1 MKGKV
6 NTSNNYNKEDVYKNL
21 DNIISWINNSEVKA
35 SIALGLFGVIIT
47 VLFTND
53 SLIKK
58 YADLFKEVIKNVNF
72 SDVLYIL
79 FIILSIGTIFL
90 GLYKLIKVLIPTLQT
105 KFNLKKPSHIY
116 FGSIANFNS
125 SLEFKESLNDTTE
138 EELMDDLLNQVYIN
152 SIICMNK
159 FNNFQIGLKFS
170 LSGFL
175 LLIFLIIIGI
185 IVYL

>member
-1 MKGKV
+1 M
-6 NTSNNYNKEDVYKNL
+6 
-21 DNIISWINNSEVKA
+21 
-35 SIALGLFGVIIT
+35 IIT

-53 SLIKK
+53 SIIKK
-58 YADLFKEVIKNVNF
+58 YTDLLKEVIKNINF

-79 FIILSIGTIFL
+79 FIVLSIGIIFW

-125 SLEFKESLNDTTE
+125 SVEFKKSLNDTTE
-138 EELMDDLLNQVYIN
+138 EELIDDLLNQVYIN
-152 SIICMNK
+152 SIICINK
-159 FNNFQIGLKFS
+159 FKNFQIGLKFS